1 MFVFSPPEGD
11 KFFIKSLLM
20 IRNSWFHYLIL
31 FIGILCISWSAI
43 FVKLA
48 DVSGL
53 SSAFYRMSI
62 GFLGVLP
69 IWLIRRKKITDKK
82 SVRIAILC
90 GVIFACDIAV
100 WNISILLTK
109 AAISTLI
116 ANLAPVW
123 VGIGAILF
131 LKEKPGRIFWIGTII
146 ALMGV
151 SVIVGIDKIYNSRL
165 NAGHFLAILASLF
178 YAFYLLIMR
187 KGRLHLDTVTFTMIS
202 MLTSSVVLLLIVV
215 FTGSQLSGFSLKS
228 WEALIGLGLISQLGG
243 WLAINYAMGY
253 ISPTF
258 ASVSLLSQSVFT
270 ALIAIP
276 VLGEKLTKIEIF
288 GALIVLSGIFLV
300 NKKMFKRKVAIQQ
313 EYD

>member
-1 MFVFSPPEGD
+1 MT
-11 KFFIKSLLM
+11 
-20 IRNSWFHYLIL
+20 RNSWFHYLIL
-31 FIGILCISWSAI
+31 LFGILCISWSAI

-53 SSAFYRMSI
+53 GSAFYRMFI
-62 GFLGVLP
+62 GLLGVLP
-69 IWLIRRKKITDKK
+69 IWIFRRRPMTDKK
-82 SVRIAILC
+82 SIRIAVLC

-109 AAISTLI
+109 AAISTLL

-123 VGIGAILF
+123 VGIGAIFF
-131 LKEKPGRIFWIGTII
+131 LKEKPGRIFWIGTTI
-146 ALMGV
+146 ALFGV
-151 SVIVGIDKIYNSRL
+151 AVIVGIDKIYNSIL

-178 YAFYLLIMR
+178 YAVYLLIMR
-187 KGRLHLDTVTFTMIS
+187 KGRLKLDTVSFTMIS
-202 MLTSSVVLLLIVV
+202 MLASSLVLFFISL
-215 FTGSQLSGFSLKS
+215 FTGTQLTGFSVQS

-243 WLAINYAMGY
+243 WLAINFAMGY
-253 ISPTF
+253 MPPTF

-276 VLGEKLTKIEIF
+276 VLGEQLTMVEIF
-288 GALIVLSGIFLV
+288 GAVIVLGGIFLV
-300 NKKMFKRKVAIQQ
+300 NRKMFKRKVAVVQ

>member
-1 MFVFSPPEGD
+1 MF
-11 KFFIKSLLM
+11 
-20 IRNSWFHYLIL
+20 RNSWFHYLIL
-31 FIGILCISWSAI
+31 FLGILCISWSAI

-53 SSAFYRMSI
+53 SSAFYRMFI

-69 IWLIRRKKITDKK
+69 IWMLRRRRVVEVK
-82 SVRIAILC
+82 SIALALLC
-90 GVIFACDIAV
+90 GVIFAFDIAV

-131 LKEKPGRIFWIGTII
+131 LKEKPGRIFWIGTAV
-146 ALMGV
+146 ALFGV
-151 SVIVGIDKIYNSRL
+151 SIIVGLSQIYHSKL
-165 NAGHFLAILASLF
+165 NAGHFLAIVASLF
-178 YAFYLLIMR
+178 YAIYLLIMR
-187 KGRLHLDTVTFTMIS
+187 KGRQQLDTVTFTMIS
-202 MLTSSVVLLLIVV
+202 MLSSTVVLLFIALTANAQLWG
-215 FTGSQLSGFSLKS
+215 FTTQT
-228 WEALIGLGLISQLGG
+228 WEALAGIGLISQLGG
-243 WLAINYAMGY
+243 WLAINYAIAFMPAT
-253 ISPTF
+253 I

-276 VLGEKLTKIEIF
+276 VLGEKLTWMEVF
-288 GALIVLSGIFLV
+288 GAVIVLTGIFLV
-300 NKKMFKRKVAIQQ
+300 NKKMFKRKSAVHV

>member
-1 MFVFSPPEGD
+1 M
-11 KFFIKSLLM
+11 L
-20 IRNSWFHYLIL
+20 RNSWLHFLIL
-31 FIGILCISWSAI
+31 FLGILCISWSAI

-53 SSAFYRMSI
+53 SSAFYRMFI

-69 IWLIRRKKITDKK
+69 IWLFRHKAISDKK
-82 SVRIAILC
+82 SIRIAVLC

-131 LKEKPGRIFWIGTII
+131 MKEKPGRIFWIGTAIS
-146 ALMGV
+146 LFGV
-151 SVIVGIDKIYNSRL
+151 AIIVGIDKIYTSRL

-187 KGRLHLDTVTFTMIS
+187 KGRLKMDTVTFTTIS
-202 MLTSSVVLLLIVV
+202 MLASSVVLFVIAVA
-215 FTGSQLSGFSLKS
+215 TGSRLWGFSTPS
-228 WEALIGLGLISQLGG
+228 WEALAGVGLISQLGG
-243 WLAINYAMGY
+243 WLAINYAMAY
-253 ISPTF
+253 MPATI

-276 VLGEKLTKIEIF
+276 VLGEKLTRMELF
-288 GALIVLSGIFLV
+288 GAVIVLSGIFLV
-300 NKKMFKRKVAIQQ
+300 NKKMFKRKVAVQQ

>member
-1 MFVFSPPEGD
+1 MT
-11 KFFIKSLLM
+11 
-20 IRNSWFHYLIL
+20 RNNWFHYLIL
-31 FIGILCISWSAI
+31 FLGILCISWSAI

-53 SSAFYRMSI
+53 SSAFYRMFI

-69 IWLIRRKKITDKK
+69 IWLLRRKSVADKK
-82 SVRIAILC
+82 SVRIAVLC

-123 VGIGAILF
+123 VGIGAIFF
-131 LKEKPGRIFWIGTII
+131 LKEKPGRIFWIGTAI
-146 ALMGV
+146 ALFGV
-151 SVIVGIDKIYNSRL
+151 TVIVGIDEIYNSRL

-187 KGRLHLDTVTFTMIS
+187 KGRLHLDTVTFTTIS
-202 MLTSSVVLLLIVV
+202 MLASSVVLFFISV
-215 FTGSQLSGFSLKS
+215 FTDTQLSGFSIQS

-243 WLAINYAMGY
+243 WLAINYAMAY
-253 ISPTF
+253 MPPTI

-276 VLGEKLTKIEIF
+276 VLGEKLTTIEIF
-288 GALIVLSGIFLV
+288 GAAIVLTGIFLV
-300 NKKMFKRKVAIQQ
+300 NKKMLKRKVAVQQ

>member
-1 MFVFSPPEGD
+1 MS
-11 KFFIKSLLM
+11 
-20 IRNSWFHYLIL
+20 RTNWFHYFIL
-31 FIGILCISWSAI
+31 FLGILCISWSAI

-53 SSAFYRMSI
+53 SSAFYRMFI
-62 GFLGVLP
+62 GFIGVLP
-69 IWLIRRKKITDKK
+69 IWLFRKPSLIGVKPIL
-82 SVRIAILC
+82 IAILC
-90 GVIFACDIAV
+90 GIIFACDIAV

-131 LKEKPGRIFWIGTII
+131 LKEKPGRIFWIGTAI
-146 ALMGV
+146 ALFGV
-151 SVIVGIDKIYNSRL
+151 SIIVGINQIYHSRL
-165 NAGHFLAILASLF
+165 NTGHFLAILASLF

-187 KGRLHLDTVTFTMIS
+187 KGRQKLDTVTFTMIS
-202 MLTSSVVLLLIVV
+202 MLSSTVVLFFIAMITNTQLI
-215 FTGSQLSGFSLKS
+215 GFSFSS
-228 WEALIGLGLISQLGG
+228 WEALAGLGLISQLAG
-243 WLAINYAMGY
+243 WLAINYAIAYMPST
-253 ISPTF
+253 I

-276 VLGEKLTKIEIF
+276 VLGEKLKAMEVF

>member
-1 MFVFSPPEGD
+1 MTRS
-11 KFFIKSLLM
+11 
-20 IRNSWFHYLIL
+20 SWFHYLIL
-31 FIGILCISWSAI
+31 FVGILCISWSAI

-53 SSAFYRMSI
+53 SSAFYRMFI
-62 GFLGVLP
+62 GFIGVLP
-69 IWLIRRKKITDKK
+69 IWLIRKKKVADKK

-100 WNISILLTK
+100 WNVSILLTK

-131 LKEKPGRIFWIGTII
+131 LKEKPGRIFWTGTAI
-146 ALMGV
+146 ALFGV
-151 SVIVGIDKIYNSRL
+151 AVIVGIDKIYNSRL
-165 NAGHFLAILASLF
+165 NAGHFLAIVASLF

-187 KGRLHLDTVTFTMIS
+187 KGRLKLDTVTFTTIS
-202 MLTSSVVLLLIVV
+202 MLASSVVLFVIAM
-215 FTGSQLSGFSLKS
+215 FTGTPLWGFSLSS
-228 WEALIGLGLISQLGG
+228 WEALAGIGLISQLGG
-243 WLAINYAMGY
+243 WLAINYAMAY
-253 ISPTF
+253 MPPTI

-276 VLGEKLTKIEIF
+276 VLGEKLTPIELF
-288 GALIVLSGIFLV
+288 GAAIVLFGIFLV
-300 NKKMFKRKVAIQQ
+300 NKKMFKRKVAVTQ

>member
-1 MFVFSPPEGD
+1 MS
-11 KFFIKSLLM
+11 
-20 IRNSWFHYLIL
+20 RNNWFHYFIL
-31 FIGILCISWSAI
+31 FLGILCISWSAI

-53 SSAFYRMSI
+53 SSAFYRMFI
-62 GFLGVLP
+62 GFIGVLP
-69 IWLIRRKKITDKK
+69 IWLFRKPSLIVGKPIL
-82 SVRIAILC
+82 VAILC

-100 WNISILLTK
+100 WNISILMTK

-131 LKEKPGRIFWIGTII
+131 LKEKPGRIFWIGTAI
-146 ALMGV
+146 ALFGV
-151 SVIVGIDKIYNSRL
+151 SIIVGINQIYHSRL
-165 NAGHFLAILASLF
+165 NEGHFLAILASLF

-187 KGRLHLDTVTFTMIS
+187 KGRQKLDTVTFTMIS
-202 MLTSSVVLLLIVV
+202 MLSSTVVLFFIAMITNTQLI
-215 FTGSQLSGFSLKS
+215 GFSFSS
-228 WEALIGLGLISQLGG
+228 WEALAGLGLISQLAG
-243 WLAINYAMGY
+243 WLAINYAIAYMPST
-253 ISPTF
+253 I

-276 VLGEKLTKIEIF
+276 VLGEKLKAMEVF

-300 NKKMFKRKVAIQQ
+300 NKKMFKRKVAVQQ
-313 EYD
+313 EFD

>member
-1 MFVFSPPEGD
+1 MT
-11 KFFIKSLLM
+11 
-20 IRNSWFHYLIL
+20 RNSWFHYLIL
-31 FIGILCISWSAI
+31 FVGILCISWSAI

-48 DVSGL
+48 DVSGI
-53 SSAFYRMSI
+53 SSAFYRMFI

-69 IWLIRRKKITDKK
+69 IWLLRKK
-82 SVRIAILC
+82 SVADKESIRIAILC

-100 WNISILLTK
+100 WNVSILLTK

-123 VGIGAILF
+123 VGIGAIFF
-131 LKEKPGRIFWIGTII
+131 LKEKPGRIFWIGTAI
-146 ALMGV
+146 ALFGV
-151 SVIVGIDKIYNSRL
+151 AVIVGIDKIYNSRL
-165 NAGHFLAILASLF
+165 NLGHFLAILASLF

-187 KGRLHLDTVTFTMIS
+187 KGRLHLDTVTFTAIS
-202 MLTSSVVLLLIVV
+202 MLASSVVLFFVSL
-215 FTGSQLSGFSLKS
+215 FTGTQLSGFSMQS

-243 WLAINYAMGY
+243 WLAINYAMAY
-253 ISPTF
+253 MPPTI

-276 VLGEKLTKIEIF
+276 LLGERLTKIEIF
-288 GALIVLSGIFLV
+288 GAVIVLSGIFLV
-300 NKKMFKRKVAIQQ
+300 NKKMFKRKVAVQQ

>member
-1 MFVFSPPEGD
+1 MT
-11 KFFIKSLLM
+11 
-20 IRNSWFHYLIL
+20 RNSWFHYLIL
-31 FIGILCISWSAI
+31 FFGVLCISWSAI

-53 SSAFYRMSI
+53 SSAFYRMFI
-62 GFLGVLP
+62 GLIGVMP
-69 IWLIRRKKITDKK
+69 IWFFRRKPITDKK

-100 WNISILLTK
+100 WNVSILLTK

-131 LKEKPGRIFWIGTII
+131 LKEKPGRIFWIGTAI
-146 ALMGV
+146 ALFGV
-151 SVIVGIDKIYNSRL
+151 SVIVGIDKIYSSKL

-202 MLTSSVVLLLIVV
+202 MLTSSVVLFFISLL
-215 FTGSQLSGFSLKS
+215 TGTQLSGFSTQS
-228 WEALIGLGLISQLGG
+228 WEALIALGLVSQLGG
-243 WLAINYAMGY
+243 WLAINYAMAY
-253 ISPTF
+253 MPPTI

-276 VLGEKLTKIEIF
+276 VLGEQLTEVEIF
-288 GALIVLSGIFLV
+288 GAAIVLTGIFLV
-300 NKKMFKRKVAIQQ
+300 NKKMFKRKVAGQQ

>member
-1 MFVFSPPEGD
+1 MTRS
-11 KFFIKSLLM
+11 
-20 IRNSWFHYLIL
+20 SWFHYMIL
-31 FIGILCISWSAI
+31 FVGILCISWSAI

-53 SSAFYRMSI
+53 SSAFYRMFI

-69 IWLIRRKKITDKK
+69 IWLFRRGSVKDQK

-100 WNISILLTK
+100 WNTSILLTK

-131 LKEKPGRIFWIGTII
+131 LKEKPGRIFWVGTVI
-146 ALMGV
+146 ALLGV
-151 SVIVGIDKIYNSRL
+151 AVIVGIDKIYNSRL

-187 KGRLHLDTVTFTMIS
+187 KGRLNLDTVTFTAIS
-202 MLTSSVVLLLIVV
+202 MLASSVILFLISV
-215 FTGSQLSGFSLKS
+215 FTGTQLWGFSVQS
-228 WEALIGLGLISQLGG
+228 WGELVGLGLISQLGG
-243 WLAINYAMGY
+243 WLAINYAMAY
-253 ISPTF
+253 MPPTI

-276 VLGEKLTKIEIF
+276 VLGEKLTKIEIL
-288 GALIVLSGIFLV
+288 GAGIVLFGIFLV
-300 NKKMFKRKVAIQQ
+300 NKKMFKRKVVVQQ
-313 EYD
+313 EFD

>member
-1 MFVFSPPEGD
+1 MSR
-11 KFFIKSLLM
+11 SA
-20 IRNSWFHYLIL
+20 WFHYFIL
-31 FIGILCISWSAI
+31 FLGILCISWSAI

-48 DVSGL
+48 GVSGL
-53 SSAFYRMSI
+53 SSAFYRMFI
-62 GFLGVLP
+62 GFIGVLP
-69 IWLIRRKKITDKK
+69 VWLFRKRALTGLKPIL
-82 SVRIAILC
+82 VAILC

-131 LKEKPGRIFWIGTII
+131 LKEKPGRIFWIGTAV
-146 ALMGV
+146 ALCGV
-151 SVIVGIDKIYNSRL
+151 SIIVGINQIYHSRL

-187 KGRLHLDTVTFTMIS
+187 KGRQKLDTVTFTMIS
-202 MLTSSVVLLLIVV
+202 MSSSTVVLFFIAVMTNTRL
-215 FTGSQLSGFSLKS
+215 TGFSLSS
-228 WEALIGLGLISQLGG
+228 WEALAGLGLISQLAG
-243 WLAINYAMGY
+243 WLAINYAIAFMP
-253 ISPTF
+253 STV

-276 VLGEKLTKIEIF
+276 VLGEKLTAMEVF

-300 NKKMFKRKVAIQQ
+300 NKKMFKRKVAVQQ
-313 EYD
+313 EFD

>member
-1 MFVFSPPEGD
+1 MTRS
-11 KFFIKSLLM
+11 
-20 IRNSWFHYLIL
+20 SWFHYMIL
-31 FIGILCISWSAI
+31 FVGILCISWSAI

-53 SSAFYRMSI
+53 SSAFYRMFI

-69 IWLIRRKKITDKK
+69 IWLFRRRNVKDYK
-82 SVRIAILC
+82 SVRIAVLC

-131 LKEKPGRIFWIGTII
+131 LKEKPGRIFWVGTVI
-146 ALMGV
+146 ALLGV
-151 SVIVGIDKIYNSRL
+151 AVIVGIDKIYNSRL

-187 KGRLHLDTVTFTMIS
+187 KGRLNLDTVTFTAIS
-202 MLTSSVVLLLIVV
+202 MLASSVILFLISV
-215 FTGSQLSGFSLKS
+215 FTGTQLWGFSVQS
-228 WEALIGLGLISQLGG
+228 WGELVGLGLISQLGG
-243 WLAINYAMGY
+243 WLAINYAMAY
-253 ISPTF
+253 MPPTI

-276 VLGEKLTKIEIF
+276 VLGEKLTKIEIL
-288 GALIVLSGIFLV
+288 GAGIVLFGIFLV
-300 NKKMFKRKVAIQQ
+300 NKKMFKRKVVVQQ
-313 EYD
+313 EFD

>member
-1 MFVFSPPEGD
+1 MT
-11 KFFIKSLLM
+11 
-20 IRNSWFHYLIL
+20 RNSWFHYLIL
-31 FIGILCISWSAI
+31 FLGILCISWSAI

-53 SSAFYRMSI
+53 SSAFYRMFI

-69 IWLIRRKKITDKK
+69 IWLLRKKRDTDKK
-82 SVRIAILC
+82 SVRIAVLC
-90 GVIFACDIAV
+90 GIIFAFDIAV

-131 LKEKPGRIFWIGTII
+131 LKEKPGRIFWIGTAI
-146 ALMGV
+146 ALFGV
-151 SVIVGIDKIYNSRL
+151 AVIVGIDKIYNSRL

-178 YAFYLLIMR
+178 YATYLLIMR
-187 KGRLHLDTVTFTMIS
+187 KGRLHLDTVTFTTIS
-202 MLTSSVVLLLIVV
+202 MLSSSVVLLLLSVI
-215 FTGSQLSGFSLKS
+215 TGSQLSGFSIQS
-228 WEALIGLGLISQLGG
+228 WEALVGLGLISQLGG
-243 WLAINYAMGY
+243 WLAINYAMAY
-253 ISPTF
+253 MPPTI

-276 VLGEKLTKIEIF
+276 VLGEKLTHMELF
-288 GALIVLSGIFLV
+288 GTVIILSGIFLV
-300 NKKMFKRKVAIQQ
+300 NKKMFKRKVAVQQ

>member
-1 MFVFSPPEGD
+1 
-11 KFFIKSLLM
+11 
-20 IRNSWFHYLIL
+20 
-31 FIGILCISWSAI
+31 
-43 FVKLA
+43 VKLA
-48 DVSGL
+48 DVSGI
-53 SSAFYRMSI
+53 SSAFYRMFI

-69 IWLIRRKKITDKK
+69 IWLLRKKSVADKK
-82 SVRIAILC
+82 SIRIAILC

-100 WNISILLTK
+100 WNVSILLTK

-131 LKEKPGRIFWIGTII
+131 LKEKPGRIFWIGTAI
-146 ALMGV
+146 ALFGV

-165 NAGHFLAILASLF
+165 NLGHFLAILASLF

-187 KGRLHLDTVTFTMIS
+187 KGRLHLDTVTFTTIS
-202 MLTSSVVLLLIVV
+202 MLASSVVLFFVSL
-215 FTGSQLSGFSLKS
+215 FAGAQLSGFSMQS

-243 WLAINYAMGY
+243 WLAINYAMAY
-253 ISPTF
+253 MPPTI

-276 VLGEKLTKIEIF
+276 LLGEKLTNIEIF
-288 GALIVLSGIFLV
+288 GAVIVLSGIFLV
-300 NKKMFKRKVAIQQ
+300 NKKMFKRKVAVQQ

>member
-1 MFVFSPPEGD
+1 MSR
-11 KFFIKSLLM
+11 KSWLQ
-20 IRNSWFHYLIL
+20 FLIL
-31 FIGILCISWSAI
+31 FLGILCISWSAI

-53 SSAFYRMSI
+53 SSAFYRMFI

-69 IWLIRRKKITDKK
+69 IWLIRRKRVADKK
-82 SVRIAILC
+82 SVLIAILC

-131 LKEKPGRIFWIGTII
+131 LREKPGRIFWFGTAI
-146 ALMGV
+146 ALFGV
-151 SVIVGIDKIYNSRL
+151 AIIVGIDKIVNSTL

-187 KGRLHLDTVTFTMIS
+187 KGRLHLDTVTFTTIS
-202 MLTSSVVLLLIVV
+202 MLSSSVVLFFIAV
-215 FTGSQLSGFSLKS
+215 FTGTQLSGFSIHS
-228 WEALIGLGLISQLGG
+228 WEALIGIGLISQLGG
-243 WLAINYAMGY
+243 WLAINYAMAY
-253 ISPTF
+253 MPATI

-276 VLGEKLTKIEIF
+276 VLGEKLTQVEVF
-288 GALIVLSGIFLV
+288 GAVIVLTGIFLV
-300 NKKMFKRKVAIQQ
+300 NKKMFKKKVAFLQ

>member
-1 MFVFSPPEGD
+1 MT
-11 KFFIKSLLM
+11 
-20 IRNSWFHYLIL
+20 RNSWFHYLIL
-31 FIGILCISWSAI
+31 FFGVLCISWSAI

-53 SSAFYRMSI
+53 SSAFYRMFI
-62 GFLGVLP
+62 GLIGVMP
-69 IWLIRRKKITDKK
+69 IWFFRRKPITDKK

-100 WNISILLTK
+100 WNVSILLTK

-131 LKEKPGRIFWIGTII
+131 LKEKPGRIFWIGTAI
-146 ALMGV
+146 ALFGV
-151 SVIVGIDKIYNSRL
+151 SVIVGIDKIYSSKL

-202 MLTSSVVLLLIVV
+202 MLTSSVVLFFISLL
-215 FTGSQLSGFSLKS
+215 TGTQLSGFSTQS
-228 WEALIGLGLISQLGG
+228 WEALIALGLVSQLGG
-243 WLAINYAMGY
+243 WLAINYAMAY
-253 ISPTF
+253 MPPTI

-276 VLGEKLTKIEIF
+276 VLGEQLTEDEIF
-288 GALIVLSGIFLV
+288 GAAIVLTGIFLV
-300 NKKMFKRKVAIQQ
+300 NKKMFKRKVAGQQ

>member
-1 MFVFSPPEGD
+1 M
-11 KFFIKSLLM
+11 
-20 IRNSWFHYLIL
+20 
-31 FIGILCISWSAI
+31 FIGFI
-43 FVKLA
+43 
-48 DVSGL
+48 
-53 SSAFYRMSI
+53 
-62 GFLGVLP
+62 GVLP
-69 IWLIRRKKITDKK
+69 IWFFRRKPVNDKK
-82 SVRIAILC
+82 SVRIAVLC

-131 LKEKPGRIFWIGTII
+131 LKEKPGRIFWMGTFI

-151 SVIVGIDKIYNSRL
+151 AVIVGIDKIYNSRL

-187 KGRLHLDTVTFTMIS
+187 KGRLHMDTVSFTMIS
-202 MLTSSVVLLLIVV
+202 MLSSSVVLLILSVL
-215 FTGSQLSGFSLKS
+215 TGTKLSGFSLQS

-243 WLAINYAMGY
+243 WLAINYAMGFMP
-253 ISPTF
+253 PTI

-276 VLGEKLTKIEIF
+276 VLGENLTKIEIF
-288 GALIVLSGIFLV
+288 GAVIVLMGIFLV
-300 NKKMFKRKVAIQQ
+300 NKKMFRRKVAVQQ

>member
-1 MFVFSPPEGD
+1 MSR
-11 KFFIKSLLM
+11 S
-20 IRNSWFHYLIL
+20 SWFHYLIL
-31 FIGILCISWSAI
+31 FVGILCISWSAI

-53 SSAFYRMSI
+53 SSAFYRMFI
-62 GFLGVLP
+62 GFIGVLP
-69 IWLIRRKKITDKK
+69 IWIFRKRPFLNLK
-82 SVRIAILC
+82 SVGVAVLC

-123 VGIGAILF
+123 IGIGAILF
-131 LKEKPGRIFWIGTII
+131 LKEKPGRIFWIGTAI
-146 ALMGV
+146 ALFGV
-151 SVIVGIDKIYNSRL
+151 SIIVGISQIYHSKL

-178 YAFYLLIMR
+178 YAIYLLIMR
-187 KGRLHLDTVTFTMIS
+187 KGREKLDTVTFTMIS
-202 MLTSSVVLLLIVV
+202 MFSSTLVLFFISVV
-215 FTGSQLSGFSLKS
+215 TDTQLSGFSVQT
-228 WEALIGLGLISQLGG
+228 WGAFAGLGLISQLGG
-243 WLAINYAMGY
+243 WLAINYAIAYMP
-253 ISPTF
+253 STV

-270 ALIAIP
+270 ALIAVP
-276 VLGEKLTKIEIF
+276 VLGEKLTIMEVF

-300 NKKMFKRKVAIQQ
+300 NKKMFKRKVAAQQ

>member
-1 MFVFSPPEGD
+1 MSR
-11 KFFIKSLLM
+11 SA
-20 IRNSWFHYLIL
+20 WFHYFIL
-31 FIGILCISWSAI
+31 FLGILCISWSAI
-43 FVKLA
+43 LVKLA
-48 DVSGL
+48 GVSGL
-53 SSAFYRMSI
+53 SSAFYRMFI
-62 GFLGVLP
+62 GFIGVLP
-69 IWLIRRKKITDKK
+69 IWFFRKRPLIGLKPIL
-82 SVRIAILC
+82 VAILC

-131 LKEKPGRIFWIGTII
+131 LKEKPGRIFWIGTAI
-146 ALMGV
+146 ALFGV
-151 SVIVGIDKIYNSRL
+151 SIIVGISQIYHSRL

-187 KGRLHLDTVTFTMIS
+187 KGRQKLDTVTFTMIS
-202 MLTSSVVLLLIVV
+202 MLSSTVVLFFIAMI
-215 FTGSQLSGFSLKS
+215 THTRLSGFSLSS
-228 WEALIGLGLISQLGG
+228 WEALAGLGLISQLAG
-243 WLAINYAMGY
+243 WLAINYAIAYMP
-253 ISPTF
+253 STV

-270 ALIAIP
+270 ALLAIP
-276 VLGEKLTKIEIF
+276 VLGEKLTGMEIF
-288 GALIVLSGIFLV
+288 GAVIVLTGVFLV

>member
-1 MFVFSPPEGD
+1 MT
-11 KFFIKSLLM
+11 
-20 IRNSWFHYLIL
+20 RNSWFHYLIL

-53 SSAFYRMSI
+53 SSAFYRMFI

-69 IWLIRRKKITDKK
+69 IWLLHKKSVADKK
-82 SVRIAILC
+82 SVRIAVLC
-90 GVIFACDIAV
+90 GVIFAFDIAI

-116 ANLAPVW
+116 ANLAPIW

-131 LKEKPGRIFWIGTII
+131 LKEKPGRIFWIGTAI
-146 ALMGV
+146 ALFGI

-187 KGRLHLDTVTFTMIS
+187 KGRLHLDTVTFTTIS
-202 MLTSSVVLLLIVV
+202 MLTSSIVLFFISV
-215 FTGSQLSGFSLKS
+215 FTGTQLSGYSMQS
-228 WEALIGLGLISQLGG
+228 WEALVGLGLISQLGG
-243 WLAINYAMGY
+243 WLAINYAMAY
-253 ISPTF
+253 MPPTI

-270 ALIAIP
+270 AIIAVPI
-276 VLGEKLTKIEIF
+276 LGEKLSKIEIF
-288 GALIVLSGIFLV
+288 GAMIVLLGIFLV
-300 NKKMFKRKVAIQQ
+300 NKKMFKRKVAVQQ

>member
-1 MFVFSPPEGD
+1 MAR
-11 KFFIKSLLM
+11 K
-20 IRNSWFHYLIL
+20 SWFHYLFL
-31 FIGILCISWSAI
+31 FIGVLCISWSAI

-53 SSAFYRMSI
+53 SSAFYRMFI

-69 IWLIRRKKITDKK
+69 IWIIRRKQVADKK
-82 SVRIAILC
+82 SVSIAVLC
-90 GVIFACDIAV
+90 GIIFACDIAV
-100 WNISILLTK
+100 WNVSILLTK

-131 LKEKPGRIFWIGTII
+131 LKEKPGRIFWIGTAI
-146 ALMGV
+146 ALTGV
-151 SVIVGIDKIYNSRL
+151 AVIVGIDKIYNSRL
-165 NAGHFLAILASLF
+165 NAGHFLAMLASLF

-187 KGRLHLDTVTFTMIS
+187 KGRLHLDTVTFTTIS
-202 MLTSSVVLLLIVV
+202 MLTSSVILFLIAF
-215 FTGSQLSGFSLKS
+215 FTGSQLSGFSLQS
-228 WEALIGLGLISQLGG
+228 WESLIGLGLISQLGG

-253 ISPTF
+253 ISATF

-276 VLGEKLTKIEIF
+276 VLGEKLTTIEIS
-288 GALIVLSGIFLV
+288 GAAIVLSGIFLV
-300 NKKMFKRKVAIQQ
+300 NKKMFKRKVAAQQ